1 MRKLIVA
8 YLQYRYPEGRGPG
21 WYWWFDRKE
30 PVQHGPFSNE
40 VLCRRDLARI
50 NNAGEQ
56 VVPRTVFKRLAELL
70 AERNIDIEKLLPK
83 VEAAGKEGS

>member
-1 MRKLIVA
+1 MRCDASALDLHAVA
-8 YLQYRYPEGRGPG
+8 RATGLRREVRARGTERFRG
-21 WYWWFDRKE
+21 
-30 PVQHGPFSNE
+30 SE